1 MSKRKASNVA
11 IKFFRKVG
19 YNKPFLGPIRQKG
32 DVSII
37 ALERGSLEKNTIE
50 SVRRVITRELN
61 RSGKINIP
69 LPFNI
74 PCSSKPSG
82 IRMGKGKGKISKTIA
97 RISNGTVL
105 LEIFTYDKV
114 KALTAL
120 QKAVKKLPFKT
131 EIRLRSS
138 FFND

>member
-11 IKFFRKVG
+11 IKFFRKIG
-19 YNKPFLGPIRQKG
+19 YNKPFLGPICQKG

>member
-19 YNKPFLGPIRQKG
+19 YNKPFLGPICQKG

>member
-19 YNKPFLGPIRQKG
+19 YNKPFLGPIYQKG

>member
-1 MSKRKASNVA
+1 
-11 IKFFRKVG
+11 
-19 YNKPFLGPIRQKG
+19 
-32 DVSII
+32 
-37 ALERGSLEKNTIE
+37 
-50 SVRRVITRELN
+50 
-61 RSGKINIP
+61 
-69 LPFNI
+69 
-74 PCSSKPSG
+74 
-82 IRMGKGKGKISKTIA
+82 MGKGKGKISKTIA

>member
-19 YNKPFLGPIRQKG
+19 YNKPFLGPICQKG

-82 IRMGKGKGKISKTIA
+82 IRMGKGKISKTIA

>member
-11 IKFFRKVG
+11 IKFFRKIG
-19 YNKPFLGPIRQKG
+19 YNKPFLGPICQKG

-50 SVRRVITRELN
+50 SVRRVITLELN